1 MLNDSITP
9 RIQKDKKLNK
19 TNESKEHSKEL
30 MRRGSPQPPAEEES
44 SKRANNSLRT
54 SCKKSVADYSQI
66 MLTNSRNYNSKNL
79 ETKSSIPSIKNLDI
93 KSETGSQLNQE
104 LLERMSSQ
112 KLFDGSDAENSN
124 NIKVVIRIRPFN
136 QREVDDQTNRSCVEV

>member
-9 RIQKDKKLNK
+9 RLQKDKKLNK

-30 MRRGSPQPPAEEES
+30 MRRGSPNHQ
-44 SKRANNSLRT
+44 LRRNHQRELT
-54 SCKKSVADYSQI
+54 ILCELLAKKSVADYSQI

-79 ETKSSIPSIKNLDI
+79 DTKSSIPSIKNLDI

-112 KLFDGSDAENSN
+112 RLFDGNDAENSN

-136 QREVDDQTNRSCVEV
+136 